1 MCIYIFIYIYIVYI
15 ESVMFDPFSGSQTLI
30 PEKKYNHTISNAP
43 AHAVVEIG
51 TVALWLTSK

>member
-1 MCIYIFIYIYIVYI
+1 MCIYIYIYIVYI
-15 ESVMFDPFSGSQTLI
+15 EAVMFDPFSGSQTLI
-30 PEKKYNHTISNAP
+30 PEKKKNNHTISNAP

>member
-1 MCIYIFIYIYIVYI
+1 
-15 ESVMFDPFSGSQTLI
+15 MFDPFSGSQTLI

>member
-1 MCIYIFIYIYIVYI
+1 
-15 ESVMFDPFSGSQTLI
+15 MFDPFSGSQTLI
-30 PEKKYNHTISNAP
+30 PEKKKNNHTISNAP